1 MKLKSS
7 DLTLVPDCKK
17 KEKQMP
23 DNRFFENKGPFSL
36 KQISE
41 ICDAELGDLSKA
53 EVMIKDLGTFTSA
66 GEGEICFFYDKK
78 QKEKAP
84 EIKATA
90 CITTSELLP
99 FIPEGVIKLVSV
111 NPKLSFLKLN
121 MAMYAEKKPV
131 PEIKPTAV
139 ISRSAV
145 IGENCFIG
153 DNVVLE
159 DDVKIGSNCILEAG
173 CVISRGCVIGDNCRI
188 GVNAHV
194 SHCLMGNDCYI
205 YSGARIGWD
214 GFGFM
219 FVEGR
224 HQKIPQLGRVIIG
237 NDVEIGANTCI
248 DRGALD
254 DTVIGDG
261 CRIDNLVQVAHNIKL
276 GCGCI
281 LVSQTG
287 IAGSCTFGDYV
298 VCGGQSGFADHL
310 NIGSGAQIAAQS
322 GVMRDIEPRAVMMG
336 TPAVPFKDFMRQ
348 SAFLIK
354 AGKAKASSS
363 KE

>member
-1 MKLKSS
+1 
-7 DLTLVPDCKK
+7 
-17 KEKQMP
+17 MP
-23 DNRFFENKGPFSL
+23 DSRFFENKGPFSL
-36 KQISE
+36 KQIAE
-41 ICDAELGDLSKA
+41 ICEAELVDSSQA
-53 EVMIKDLGTFTSA
+53 DIMINGLGTFTSA

-78 QKEKAP
+78 QKDKAAG
-84 EIKATA
+84 IKSAACVTTA
-90 CITTSELLP
+90 ELLP
-99 FIPEGVIKLVSV
+99 LLPSGVAALVSA

-121 MAMYAEKKPV
+121 LAMYAEAKPV

-139 ISRSAV
+139 ISKSAI

-153 DNVVLE
+153 DHVVIE
-159 DDVKIGSNCILEAG
+159 DDVKIGSNCILEPG
-173 CVISRGCVIGDNCRI
+173 SVISRGCVIGNNCRI
-188 GVNAHV
+188 GVNAHI
-194 SHCLMGNDCYI
+194 SHCIMGNDCYI
-205 YSGARIGWD
+205 YGGARIGWD

-219 FVEGR
+219 FLQGQ
-224 HQKIPQLGRVIIG
+224 HKKIPQLGRVIIG
-237 NDVEIGANTCI
+237 NDVEVGANACI

-276 GCGCI
+276 GRGCI

-298 VCGGQSGFADHL
+298 ICGGQSGFADHL
-310 NIGSGAQIAAQS
+310 TIGSGAQIAAQS
-322 GVMRDIEPRAVMMG
+322 GVMRDIEPGTVVMG

-354 AGKAKASSS
+354 AGKAKATTS
-363 KE
+363 KEG